1 MILNKKFALFLSII
15 AGLAITTC
23 ENALADEFEQI
34 FTQKYKNEMVPELR
48 LSKIDRYKA
57 QGLSEAQIN
66 RELDKLADKAAG
78 CQFKTF
84 QAYEKKYQ
92 QVAFNALLKGA
103 TTEDA
108 ALRLNEA
115 LDTDV
120 DKGTIAANEVS
131 RRVKNAINIYA
142 ACVVHS
148 GLVDK

>member
-34 FTQKYKNEMVPELR
+34 FTQKYKNEMLPELR

-57 QGLSEAQIN
+57 QGLSEVQIN

-92 QVAFNALLKGA
+92 QVWLL
-103 TTEDA
+103 TH
-108 ALRLNEA
+108 
-115 LDTDV
+115 
-120 DKGTIAANEVS
+120 
-131 RRVKNAINIYA
+131 Y
-142 ACVVHS
+142 
-148 GLVDK
+148 